1 MDPPMTQTQLVQGPR
16 RRSFWPF
23 IHFVPRQTHF
33 NFVGL
38 APYAAVLSALL
49 VIGAV
54 VSLAVQQVNFGVDFV
69 GGTKLEVS
77 TPGPIPLSRIRAE
90 LVAIGTDDPQAQNV
104 GANGAAIQFRSVAG
118 QSADAA
124 PTYVAQKLQAAIPGL
139 RVTGVSEVGAKV
151 SGELIGGGLGALGA
165 ALGLMLI
172 YIWFRFQL
180 QFGLGAI
187 LALAHDI
194 LLTIGF
200 LSVSR
205 MEVSMTSI
213 AALLTVIGYSMN
225 EKVISFDRLREN
237 LRKYKT
243 TALRDVINL
252 SENER
257 LSRTIITGT
266 TALLA
271 LSGSMLNPA
280 SALFTLTATMAF
292 GILVGTYS
300 SIYVALPVIL
310 LWGVRR
316 DDEAPEPIRFQPA
329 RPSMTTRAGGR
340 RPS

>member
-1 MDPPMTQTQLVQGPR
+1 MTQTNLVEDPR
-16 RRSFWPF
+16 RRSIWPF

-49 VIGAV
+49 VIA
-54 VSLAVQQVNFGVDFV
+54 SLASIAVQKVNFGVDFV
-69 GGTKLEVS
+69 GGTKMEVS
-77 TPGPIPLSRIRAE
+77 TPGPIPLGQIRAQ
-90 LVAIGTDDPQAQNV
+90 LAAIGVDDPEAQNI
-104 GANGAAIQFRSVAG
+104 GTNGAAIQFRSVTG

-124 PTYVAQKLQAAIPGL
+124 PNFVQGKLQAAIPGL
-139 RVTGVSEVGAKV
+139 KVTGVSEVGAKV
-151 SGELIGGGLGALGA
+151 SGELIGGGVEALGA
-165 ALGLMLI
+165 ALGLTLL

-180 QFGLGAI
+180 QFGMGAI

-194 LLTIGF
+194 VLTIGF
-200 LSVSR
+200 LSVTR
-205 MEVSMTSI
+205 IEVSMTSI

-243 TALRDVINL
+243 TPLREVINL

-271 LSGSMLNPA
+271 LSGSVLNPA

-316 DDEAPEPIRFQPA
+316 DEEEAQPIRFQSP
-329 RPSMTTRAGGR
+329 RGGR
-340 RPS
+340 

>member
-1 MDPPMTQTQLVQGPR
+1 MSTPQIVSAPR
-16 RRSFWPF
+16 KSFWPF

-38 APYAAVLSALL
+38 APYAAVLSVLL
-49 VIGAV
+49 VIASG
-54 VSLAVQQVNFGVDFV
+54 VSVAVQQANFGVDFV
-69 GGTKLEVS
+69 GGTKMEVI
-77 TPGPIPLSRIRAE
+77 TPGAASLGQIRSLLTAM
-90 LVAIGTDDPQAQNV
+90 
-104 GANGAAIQFRSVAG
+104 GANDAEVQGVGSGGAAIQFRSVNG
-118 QSADAA
+118 QAPDVA
-124 PTYVAQKLQAAIPGL
+124 PTFVQGKLQSAIPGL
-139 RVTGVSEVGAKV
+139 KVTGVTEVGARV
-151 SGELIGGGLGALGA
+151 SGELLRGGLLALCV
-165 ALGLMLI
+165 ALGLTLL

-194 LLTIGF
+194 VLTIGF
-200 LSVSR
+200 LSITR
-205 MEVSMTSI
+205 IEVSMTSI

-243 TALRDVINL
+243 TPLAEVINL

-271 LSGSMLNPA
+271 LSGSVLNPA
-280 SALFTLTATMAF
+280 SALFSLTATMAF

-310 LWGVRR
+310 LWGVKRDEDEPTAINFQTARR
-316 DDEAPEPIRFQPA
+316 
-329 RPSMTTRAGGR
+329 
-340 RPS
+340 